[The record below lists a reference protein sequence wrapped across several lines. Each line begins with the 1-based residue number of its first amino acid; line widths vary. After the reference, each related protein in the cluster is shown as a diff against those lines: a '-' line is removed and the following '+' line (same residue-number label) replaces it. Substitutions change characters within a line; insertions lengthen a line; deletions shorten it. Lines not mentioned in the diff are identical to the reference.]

1 MGETTDRAWTDPR
14 FRILGPMEVAGP
26 HGGVIQVRQPLQR
39 AALATLLVFEG
50 APCPRPV
57 LARALWNGSPPA
69 DVPGS
74 LRTLMHSLRR
84 TLSAGEDELLASGGG
99 YLLRAGESDVDAR
112 LFRSLAAKG
121 RRAWYDGDAAGAARL
136 LGTAL
141 RLWREPGLDALPD
154 APALADR
161 RHLLLREHRD
171 VQDLRADALLA
182 LGRLDDVI
190 PALRD
195 IVAADP
201 GREHA
206 WALLARALAATGNRA
221 GAAATLGAG
230 QAALAS
236 EYGGRNGPEL
246 DHVARQILRSRQPGW
261 N

>member
-1 MGETTDRAWTDPR
+1 MGGTTDRAVTAPR

-26 HGGVIQVRQPLQR
+26 GGGAVAVRQPLQR
-39 AALATLLVFEG
+39 AALATLLVFDE

-74 LRTLMHSLRR
+74 LRTLMHGLRR
-84 TLSAGEDELLASGGG
+84 VLGAGEDDLLASGGG
-99 YLLRAGESDVDAR
+99 YLLRAGEADVDAR
-112 LFRSLAAKG
+112 LFRSLAAQG
-121 RRAWYDGDAAGAARL
+121 RRAWYKGDPACAARL
-136 LGTAL
+136 LGAAL

-154 APALADR
+154 VPALAAR
-161 RHLLLREHRD
+161 RQLLLREHRD

-195 IVAADP
+195 VVAADP

-206 WALLARALAATGNRA
+206 WALLARALAATGDR
-221 GAAATLGAG
+221 AAAAAALGAG

-246 DHVARQILRSRQPGW
+246 DQAARQILRGRAPGW

>member
-1 MGETTDRAWTDPR
+1 MGGTTDQAVTAPR

-26 HGGVIQVRQPLQR
+26 GGGAVLVRQPLQR
-39 AALATLLVFEG
+39 AALATLLVFEE

-57 LARALWNGSPPA
+57 LAQALWNGSPPA

-84 TLSAGEDELLASGGG
+84 VLDAGEEELLASGGG

-121 RRAWYDGDAAGAARL
+121 RRAWYQGDAAGTARM
-136 LGTAL
+136 LGGAL

-154 APALADR
+154 VPDLDGR
-161 RHLLLREHRD
+161 RQLLLREHRD

-182 LGRLDDVI
+182 LGCLDDVI

-195 IVAADP
+195 IVATDP

-206 WALLARALAATGNRA
+206 WALLVRALAATGDR
-221 GAAATLGAG
+221 AAAAAALRAA

-246 DHVARQILRSRQPGW
+246 DQAARQILQGRP
-261 N
+261 